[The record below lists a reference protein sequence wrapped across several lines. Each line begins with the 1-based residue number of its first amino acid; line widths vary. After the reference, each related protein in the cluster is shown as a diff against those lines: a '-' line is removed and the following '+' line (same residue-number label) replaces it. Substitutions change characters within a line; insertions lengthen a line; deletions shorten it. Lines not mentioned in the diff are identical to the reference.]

1 VNYPR
6 PKRVFYVAGAV
17 EDKVESRWLLRDAGG
32 DAYKPEDYLTAFAK
46 FIRDNPAHIEA
57 IGILLSRPRDWGY
70 EPLKELRQKLVTTK
84 ERFTVENLQRAHES
98 RYHRALVDIIS
109 MVKHAADE
117 HQPLYT
123 AAERV
128 ERAFARITANQ
139 TFDDAQRAWLDR
151 IRTHLVENLSID
163 VEDFDLIP
171 IFQRE
176 GGLVAARRAFGPRI
190 DTLIRDLN
198 EAIAA

>member
-1 VNYPR
+1 MNYPR